1 MAVELGNDDGD
12 GLGPPPMAAINV
24 TPLVDVMLVL
34 LIVFMVAA
42 PLMTAGIQVNL
53 PKSTSKPL
61 DAKKKNITVSIDK
74 DGKVF
79 IEKDEVDTAQLAAV
93 LNNRSGADKDT
104 PIIVKADKAIAYG
117 RVLEI
122 VGIIGASGA
131 GKLSLLHEQ
140 IPGAAA
146 RK

>member
-1 MAVELGNDDGD
+1 MAVELGGDDGD
-12 GLGPPPMAAINV
+12 GFGPPPMSSINV

-42 PLMTAGIQVNL
+42 PLMTAGVQVNL

-61 DAKKKNITVSIDK
+61 DAKKKNLTVSIDK

-79 IEKDEVDTAQLAAV
+79 VEKDEVDTAQLAAV
-93 LNNRSGADKDT
+93 LNNRTGTEKDT
-104 PIIVKADKAIAYG
+104 PIIVKADKAINYG

-122 VGIIGASGA
+122 VGIIGNSGA

-140 IPGAAA
+140 IPAAA
-146 RK
+146 K

>member
-1 MAVELGNDDGD
+1 MAVEIGNDGDD
-12 GLGPPPMAAINV
+12 GLGAPPMSSINV

-42 PLMTAGIQVNL
+42 PLMTAGVQVNL

-61 DAKKKNITVSIDK
+61 DSKKKKNLTVSIDK

-79 IEKDEVDTAQLAAV
+79 VEKDEVDTAQLAAV
-93 LNNRSGADKDT
+93 LNNRTGAEKDT
-104 PIIVKADKAIAYG
+104 PIIVKADKAINYG
-117 RVLEI
+117 RVLEV
-122 VGIIGASGA
+122 VGIIGNSGA

-140 IPGAAA
+140 IPAA
-146 RK
+146 K

>member
-1 MAVELGNDDGD
+1 MAIELGNDDSD
-12 GLGPPPMAAINV
+12 GFGPPPMSSINV

-42 PLMTAGIQVNL
+42 PLMTAGVQVNL

-93 LNNRSGADKDT
+93 LNNRTGTEKDT
-104 PIIVKADKAIAYG
+104 PIIVKADKAINYG
-117 RVLEI
+117 RVLEV
-122 VGIIGASGA
+122 VGIIGNSGA

-140 IPGAAA
+140 IPGVAP